1 MAQRR
6 ARPTIR
12 CLTNDLGLDLP
23 PLDVDLGEV
32 EHPWMNEL
40 RRVAPGTPQGQ
51 KRILSIDRPL
61 LYRLRVGS
69 ERGATWREGDTVW
82 LCGVHRR
89 EDGSQDD
96 AFKWFADLHAVGQL
110 LPTDDD
116 HLRDR
121 AEAAIRLH
129 RALTSDLYRLIDGA
143 MAGSGEELMS
153 DLCGWL
159 PCRALIVQSGDV
171 QEIWCALSIL
181 DVDRNFVRE
190 AIRDLLFA
198 ELEKYVAPA
207 IFEARNDWPAGE
219 LEWSEVVRLGLR

>member
-1 MAQRR
+1 M
-6 ARPTIR
+6 
-12 CLTNDLGLDLP
+12 LP
-23 PLDVDLGEV
+23 
-32 EHPWMNEL
+32 
-40 RRVAPGTPQGQ
+40 
-51 KRILSIDRPL
+51 
-61 LYRLRVGS
+61 
-69 ERGATWREGDTVW
+69 EGDTVW

-96 AFKWFADLHAVGQL
+96 AFKWFADLHALGLL

-129 RALTSDLYRLIDGA
+129 RALTSDLCRLIDRA
-143 MAGSGEELMS
+143 MAGSGEELTS

-159 PCRALIVQSGDV
+159 PCRSLVVHSGDV
-171 QEIWCALSIL
+171 EEIWCALSIL
-181 DVDRNFVRE
+181 DVERNFVRE
-190 AIRDLLFA
+190 TIRDLLFA